1 MAANPSIQL
10 GTDGN
15 WAIKEDNLLAY
26 KKDGDRFFNKEFDF
40 TRGSLAT
47 FVDKDGLIKISGV
60 TDTELVTNGNF
71 DSDSDWIKGTGWS
84 IANGR
89 ASYDG
94 TGGTSFIRQND
105 VIEVGKTYKVTLEVL
120 ANEGSGIN
128 TIFLGGT
135 VLNSSHLSVGSYTFY
150 GSTNNT
156 AVFLTI
162 YGRSGEVFEIDN
174 VSVKEV
180 QLETPRIDFTDDA
193 TGHLL
198 LEPQST
204 NLIPYS
210 ENFSSWS
217 KTRCTVTSNQAISP
231 DGTLN
236 ADLMTSTGDDA
247 RLEDQ
252 VGSSGAEYTQ
262 SIYVKS
268 AQVSDVNCR
277 IDFAG
282 ANIVNF
288 TANQQWQ
295 RIETTLTNTSVNP
308 RVRIRILNSG
318 NSIYVW
324 GAQLEQKSFKTSY
337 IPTQGGAVTRNLE
350 VCTNSGGSVEDF
362 NGEEGVLFIDVA
374 RFKNDLNYLT
384 LRLSQDNS
392 EYNEVAFKFRN
403 TEGFIFA
410 RTIKDGVSRGFIEY
424 TFPPG
429 EDDSLNKLAF
439 SYQENSC
446 SLWVNG
452 QNVGNFSGPSNSAQ
466 GTLKY
471 LQLARGSGE
480 PFYGKVKNVQVFKR
494 VLSDG
499 ELYLLTVPQYQSYQ
513 EMATALNYTL

>member
-40 TRGSLAT
+40 TRNTTAT
-47 FVDKDGLIKISGV
+47 FVDKDGLIKTV
-60 TDTELVTNGNF
+60 T
-71 DSDSDWIKGTGWS
+71 SDI
-84 IANGR
+84 
-89 ASYDG
+89 
-94 TGGTSFIRQND
+94 
-105 VIEVGKTYKVTLEVL
+105 
-120 ANEGSGIN
+120 
-128 TIFLGGT
+128 
-135 VLNSSHLSVGSYTFY
+135 
-150 GSTNNT
+150 
-156 AVFLTI
+156 
-162 YGRSGEVFEIDN
+162 
-174 VSVKEV
+174 
-180 QLETPRIDFTDDA
+180 PRIDFTDDA

-198 LEPQST
+198 LEPQRQ

-210 ENFSSWS
+210 QFFNSGSGWQLINN
-217 KTRCTVTSNQAISP
+217 VTIGSQVLSP
-231 DGTLN
+231 DGGIN
-236 ADLMTSTGDDA
+236 AT
-247 RLEDQ
+247 E
-252 VGSSGAEYTQ
+252 
-262 SIYVKS
+262 
-268 AQVSDVNCR
+268 
-277 IDFAG
+277 
-282 ANIVNF
+282 IVF
-288 TANQQWQ
+288 DGTANGRIERAITGLTSGSDYTVSVYARVASGTQEVFFGSFEDAAFTVTTEWQ
-295 RIETTLTNTSVNP
+295 RLTRTQPENDATAYPRLRCNDAATIE
-308 RVRIRILNSG
+308 
-318 NSIYVW
+318 IY
-324 GAQLEQKSFKTSY
+324 GFQLEAGSYATSY
-337 IPTQGGAVTRNLE
+337 IPTYGSSATRNLE

-494 VLSDG
+494 AMSNG
-499 ELYLLTVPQYQSYQ
+499 ELYLLTVTQYQSYQ